1 MKTNRRRFLQAAT
14 VASVGYF
21 VSAGVAQEESKSPNE
36 KLGVACIGI
45 GGKGGGDANHAAM
58 FGNIVAI
65 CDVDK
70 KRLEG
75 KGNANGFTQAK
86 RYVDFREMLTK
97 HEKEI
102 DIVTVSTPDHMH
114 TAQTLMA
121 MRMGK
126 HVYTQKPLTRTIY
139 EARLL
144 AKVAKDNKVC
154 TQMGNQGT
162 ALNESRNVI
171 AQLRGG
177 LIGKMKEVYI
187 WSNRPVWPQNPF
199 DPTRT
204 LTIEDYIK
212 YAKANSPS
220 AEKAE
225 EMINAKKAAI
235 AQGLEVLDWKL
246 WLGTAKY
253 REYMP
258 GLYHTFNWRGWWDFG
273 SGALGDMACH
283 HVTIPFAA
291 CDLKD
296 PTWVRAKTSGHDF
309 NMFPASSVI
318 DFEFPAN
325 ENRGVLPFHWYDRHG
340 NQPPREI
347 FEKYKINPSGSGS
360 LIIGENGALFTTDD
374 YGRNNKFLKEGGEEI
389 KDRLDV
395 EVTYAEDK
403 GGFDVNQMY
412 ELFRAVKA
420 NDPKIAV
427 SNFVDRA
434 GPMTETILLGNLA
447 VWAASKGGE
456 TAGEIGE
463 WGEKIEWDA
472 KNLKVT
478 NLKDLK
484 TPGVEGLIKP
494 VYTEGYV
501 LDTLG
506 IRPPIHTF
514 N

>member
-1 MKTNRRRFLQAAT
+1 MRTNRRRFLQAAT
-14 VASVGYF
+14 VASVGYL
-21 VSAGVAQEESKSPNE
+21 VSSGLAQEESKSPNE
-36 KLGVACIGI
+36 KLGVACIGV
-45 GGKGGGDANHAAM
+45 GGKGGGDASNAVR
-58 FGNIVAI
+58 FGNAIAI

-70 KRLEG
+70 GRLDG
-75 KGNANGFTQAK
+75 KGNADAFKQAK
-86 RYVDFREMLTK
+86 KYVDFREMLTK

-114 TAQTLMA
+114 AAATLMA

-144 AKVAKDNKVC
+144 AKVAKEKNVC

-162 ALNESRNVI
+162 ALNESRAAI

-177 LIGKMKEVYI
+177 LIGKLKEVYI

-199 DPTRT
+199 DTTRC
-204 LTIEDYIK
+204 LTIDDYVK
-212 YAKANSPS
+212 YAHEKSVGETPEAKAEA
-220 AEKAE
+220 AEKLIKE
-225 EMINAKKAAI
+225 KRNAI
-235 AQGLEVLDWKL
+235 AKGLENLDWKL

-253 REYMP
+253 RDFMP
-258 GLYHTFNWRGWWDFG
+258 GLYHAFNWRGWWDFG

-283 HVTIPFAA
+283 QVTIAFAA

-296 PTWVRAKTSGHDF
+296 PTWVRARTTGHDF
-309 NMFPASSVI
+309 NMYPESSII

-325 ENRGVLPFHWYDRHG
+325 DRRGVLPFHWYDRRG
-340 NQPPREI
+340 NLPPREI
-347 FEKYKINPSGSGS
+347 FEKYGIKPGGSGT
-360 LIIGENGALFTTDD
+360 LIVGEDGAFWDDGD
-374 YGRNNKFLKEGGEEI
+374 YGRKTKYLREGGEEI

-395 EVTYAEDK
+395 EVTYAENK
-403 GGFDVNQMY
+403 GGDFDVNQMY

-420 NDPKIAV
+420 GNPKIAV
-427 SNFVDRA
+427 ANFVDRA

-447 VWAASKGGE
+447 IWAASERPAGG
-456 TAGEIGE
+456 GMGE

-478 NLKDLK
+478 NIRDLK
-484 TPGVEGLIKP
+484 TPNVESLIKP
-494 VYTEGYV
+494 VYTEGYI
-501 LDTLG
+501 LD
-506 IRPPIHTF
+506 
-514 N
+514 